1 MSAKSSFRIL
11 NLLSFCRGE
20 LQDFVLNKSKGIEDE
35 LIIKLKSAI
44 KEVPDGDGDDE
55 YSLLV
60 DLNRL
65 YELHLSRQ
73 ISIESLHKDLA
84 ETLKNFRSIDDEN
97 NGGCFRKA
105 TLASTELEALGSSS
119 HLTVV
124 WRNIKRVKT
133 TPHLCKLVI
142 IAVGKLVA
150 ADAVPKAADGARIV
164 GASRI
169 IGVDL
174 NASRFEQAKKFGV
187 TQFVNPKDYSK
198 PVQEVIAEMTDGG
211 VDRSVECTGHIDA
224 MIPAFECVHDL
235 VATVFVQVNLH
246 VGLCCF
252 FRAVV
257 AVQESNPCIIH
268 GARSFGNFKTAF
280 LLMKKAIFKHGENEA
295 LRSRVTSVLQRVV
308 GSYRTLPLTNRRGLK
323 MSSLSLKSAI
333 NEVAD
338 GDAEYS
344 LLVNLKRLSSSG
356 KRWRICSLGRRF
368 KPHTMQ
374 SETPYLSRTQGLALV
389 EKGGGFVA
397 SVAGSS
403 PTPCKAK
410 PVLPILNFFALL
422 FRLLDFCFLTC
433 ICMFAGY
440 FSILKSGTIFIF
452 LISKRSALFDLLES
466 FLTTKSSEGL
476 HVSQLAC
483 RIYAMEAASRLMMD
497 ALIFM
502 HMELRR
508 SYGPEESGCP
518 QWIRWDKLELGSERT
533 ELGGW
538 LSYGRKYSL
547 ENYVFTGLKRIPCML
562 LEEELSAE
570 LSDEDATNLIR
581 LLFASTRKADLEKIV
596 PASDNK
602 KKYYTKAQKDV
613 FEISKC
619 DITIS
624 MMRNYPQLP
633 HKFMSDKAKIHH
645 LLEIIV
651 HMNLERDSLKR
662 QDQNFTS
669 AVLLKKKAFL
679 KHGVKEA
686 LRSRVKALN
695 FCAT

>member
-1 MSAKSSFRIL
+1 MFTY
-11 NLLSFCRGE
+11 LL
-20 LQDFVLNKSKGIEDE
+20 
-35 LIIKLKSAI
+35 
-44 KEVPDGDGDDE
+44 
-55 YSLLV
+55 
-60 DLNRL
+60 
-65 YELHLSRQ
+65 
-73 ISIESLHKDLA
+73 
-84 ETLKNFRSIDDEN
+84 
-97 NGGCFRKA
+97 
-105 TLASTELEALGSSS
+105 
-119 HLTVV
+119 
-124 WRNIKRVKT
+124 
-133 TPHLCKLVI
+133 
-142 IAVGKLVA
+142 
-150 ADAVPKAADGARIV
+150 
-164 GASRI
+164 
-169 IGVDL
+169 
-174 NASRFEQAKKFGV
+174 
-187 TQFVNPKDYSK
+187 
-198 PVQEVIAEMTDGG
+198 
-211 VDRSVECTGHIDA
+211 
-224 MIPAFECVHDL
+224 
-235 VATVFVQVNLH
+235 
-246 VGLCCF
+246 
-252 FRAVV
+252 AVV

-268 GARSFGNFKTAF
+268 GARSFG
-280 LLMKKAIFKHGENEA
+280 
-295 LRSRVTSVLQRVV
+295 RVV

-344 LLVNLKRLSSSG
+344 LLVNLKRLDD
-356 KRWRICSLGRRF
+356 L
-368 KPHTMQ
+368 Q
-374 SETPYLSRTQGLALV
+374 LSRPISIESLHNDLAATL
-389 EKGGGFVA
+389 
-397 SVAGSS
+397 
-403 PTPCKAK
+403 
-410 PVLPILNFFALL
+410 
-422 FRLLDFCFLTC
+422 
-433 ICMFAGY
+433 Y
-440 FSILKSGTIFIF
+440 LKLWNYPGTIFIF

-476 HVSQLAC
+476 RASQLAC
-483 RIYAMEAASRLMMD
+483 RIYATEAASRLMMD
-497 ALIFM
+497 ALISM

-533 ELGGW
+533 EL
-538 LSYGRKYSL
+538 
-547 ENYVFTGLKRIPCML
+547 GLKRIPCML

-581 LLFASTRKADLEKIV
+581 LLFASTRKAVLEKIF

-613 FEISKC
+613 FEISKR

-695 FCAT
+695 FCATVSCGELQDFALNKFKGIEDELVIKLKSALKEVADGDDEYSLLF